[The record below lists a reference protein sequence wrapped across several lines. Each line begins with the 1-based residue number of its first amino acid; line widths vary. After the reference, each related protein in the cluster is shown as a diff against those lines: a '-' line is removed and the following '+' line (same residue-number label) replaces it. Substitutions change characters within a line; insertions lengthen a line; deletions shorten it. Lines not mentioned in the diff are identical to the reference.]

1 MIFPLFMTRP
11 FYPEG
16 IRRIGREGARVR
28 GVLGFDMSFLCV
40 YKANSYLAIGPLKN
54 RTMTLP

>member
-1 MIFPLFMTRP
+1 MTRP